1 MKLAQALQERSDLQ
15 TRLRQLE
22 ERRCQ
27 NATVQEG
34 EVPAEDPAALLEEF
48 EACAARLEELIA
60 RINRT
65 NSETRTEQGT
75 LTQLLARR
83 DVVKLRT
90 GMYHDFLLSASSLAR
105 RATRSEIKIMS
116 TVPVAEHRKKADGLS
131 RELRELDGVIQQA
144 NWTTELL

>member
-15 TRLRQLE
+15 TRMRQLE
-22 ERRCQ
+22 ERLRQ

-34 EVPAEDPAALLEEF
+34 

-75 LTQLLARR
+75 ITQLLARR
-83 DVVKLRT
+83 DVLKLRT
-90 GMYHDFLLSASSLAR
+90 SMYHNFLMSASCLAQ
-105 RATRSEIKIMS
+105 RATRSEIKIIS
-116 TVPVAEHRKKADGLS
+116 TVPVAEYRKKADGLS
-131 RELRELDGVIQQA
+131 RELRELDGAIQQA